1 MVHWRDQCVVV
12 IPCLNEAAAIGP
24 LVQQVRKFLPNV
36 LVVDDGSHDA
46 TAAQAEAA
54 GARVLRHSQTE
65 GKGAALT
72 TGFRAAVEARFAWA
86 LAMDGDGQHSPED
99 IPAFLDLAGREHPAM
114 IVGTR
119 MANPGRM
126 PWLRRQVNRWLTH
139 LIAQLAGCPLAD
151 SQCGFRLLDLSVW
164 AKLPMAS
171 RHFEIESELL
181 VQFARAGQTIR
192 FVPIEV
198 IYNKEQSKIHP
209 VRDTVRWWRWWWRTR
224 QAARRSS
231 RK

>member
-1 MVHWRDQCVVV
+1 MVLWRDQCVVV

-24 LVQQVRKFLPNV
+24 LVQQVRKFLPHV
-36 LVVDDGSHDA
+36 LVVDDGSRDD
-46 TAAQAEAA
+46 TGAQAEAA
-54 GARVLRHSQTE
+54 GARVLRHHQPE

-72 TGFRAAVEARFAWA
+72 TGFRAAVDAGFAWA
-86 LAMDGDGQHSPED
+86 LAMDGDAQHSPAD
-99 IPAFLDLAGREHPAM
+99 IPAFLDLAGREPAAM
-114 IVGTR
+114 IVGNR
-119 MANPGRM
+119 MARPDGM
-126 PWLRRQVNRWLTH
+126 PWLRRQVNRWLTY

-151 SQCGFRLLDLSVW
+151 SQCGFRLLNLAVW

-181 VQFARAGQTIR
+181 VQFARAGASIR

-198 IYNKEQSKIHP
+198 IYKEEQSKIHP
-209 VRDTVRWWRWWWRTR
+209 VRDTLRWWRWWWLTWRT
-224 QAARRSS
+224 APRRR